1 LWGKNITDDEY
12 LISVF
17 PAVADPTSTSFFGYP
32 NPFKSYGL
40 TLNYSF

>member
-17 PAVADPTSTSFFGYP
+17 PAVADPTETSFFGYP